1 MLAGRLHRLQS
12 LLRLSKYTYR
22 MRELIIGG
30 ARSGKSTFAEKRA
43 AASGLHVIYVA
54 TGQALDSEMEQ
65 RIAHHRARRPA
76 TWGLVESPLDL
87 AATLQQHAAPGV
99 CLLVDCLT
107 LWLSNLL
114 FAGAAARQAEAGQP
128 LDCPLFKG
136 EVQALIDTLPQLPG
150 KIVIVSN
157 EVGWGV
163 VPMAAVSRLFAD
175 EQGRLNQRVAA
186 VCEKVTLV
194 VAGLPLVLK

>member
-1 MLAGRLHRLQS
+1 M
-12 LLRLSKYTYR
+12 K
-22 MRELIIGG
+22 ELILGG
-30 ARSGKSTFAEKRA
+30 ARSGKSMLAETRA
-43 AASGLHVIYVA
+43 AESGLRVVYVA
-54 TGQALDSEMEQ
+54 TAQALDGEMQ
-65 RIAHHRARRPA
+65 RRIAHHQARRPA

-87 AATLQQHAAPGV
+87 AGNLRRNAAPDT

-114 FAGAAARQAEAGQP
+114 FSGKAAAQAEAGEAI
-128 LDCPLFKG
+128 DCALFRD
-136 EVQALIDTLPQLPG
+136 EVQALIDVLPG
-150 KIVIVSN
+150 LPGRVIMVSN

-186 VCEKVTLV
+186 VCERVTLV
-194 VAGLPLVLK
+194 AAGQPLALKPTNG